1 MNNNEINNNEIVDVP
16 FESNVNKD
24 SNTSPQFNEVTSS
37 NSTNKKEKHKK
48 NKILSYALIAILCST
63 FSGVGASIGTM
74 KIMNKNSSAYSSV
87 KNTSE
92 NVSLLN
98 ENNKKQTNM
107 LVSNVDKS
115 LQGLT
120 IPQIAKK
127 VGPAVV
133 GVSTKGFPRSD
144 VWGFQVPASEG
155 MGSGIIFSDDGYILT
170 NYHVINNAQTIKVI
184 FNTGKEANAK
194 LINYDQDFDVAVI
207 KVTDNVQMPAVA
219 EFGDSD
225 SLEIGEL
232 CVAIGNPL
240 GKELL
245 GSVTD
250 GIISAL
256 DRSID
261 DRDIKFI
268 QTNAAINPGNSGGP
282 LVNRYG
288 EVIGINT
295 EKSVGNGIEGL
306 GFAIPFNQIKPKI
319 ENLVKPRL
327 MIGIRGR
334 EVDKQISASYNLPI
348 GIYVQDVQ
356 EFSPA
361 ERAGIKPGDVIINF
375 DGKNVKTFDELNEI
389 KSKHESDDIINVTV
403 VRLNEKV
410 KLKLQLT
417 T

>member
-1 MNNNEINNNEIVDVP
+1 MNNNDINNNEIVDVQ
-16 FESNVNKD
+16 FQNSEIKET
-24 SNTSPQFNEVTSS
+24 NTSPQFNEVTSE
-37 NSTNKKEKHKK
+37 NSTNKKGKKGKHK
-48 NKILSYALIAILCST
+48 IFSYALIAILCST
-63 FSGVGASIGTM
+63 FSGVGASIGTI
-74 KIMNKNSSAYSSV
+74 KIMNKNNSAYSAV
-87 KNTSE
+87 KNTSR
-92 NVSLLN
+92 NVSSLYGN
-98 ENNKKQTNM
+98 NNKNSNL
-107 LVSNVDKS
+107 LVSNIDKS
-115 LQGLT
+115 SSGLT
-120 IPQIAKK
+120 IPEIAKQ

-133 GVSTKGFPRSD
+133 GVSTKGFPSSD

-155 MGSGIIFSDDGYILT
+155 MGSGIIFSNDGYILT

-207 KVTDNVQMPAVA
+207 KVTDDVKMPAVA

-225 SLEIGEL
+225 SLEVGETTI
-232 CVAIGNPL
+232 AIGNPL

-245 GSVTD
+245 GSVTA
-250 GIISAL
+250 GVISAL

-268 QTNAAINPGNSGGP
+268 QTDAAINPGNSGGP
-282 LVNRYG
+282 LVNIYG

-306 GFAIPFNQIKPKI
+306 GFAIPINQIKPKI
-319 ENLVKPRL
+319 ENLIKPRL

-334 EVDKQISASYNLPI
+334 EVNKEISTSYNLPI

-375 DGKNVKTFDELNEI
+375 DGSKVKTFDELNEI
-389 KSKHESDDIINVTV
+389 KSKHESDDIVNVTV
-403 VRLNEKV
+403 IRNKKSVE
-410 KLKLQLT
+410 LKLQLT
-417 T
+417 I